1 MVASYLL
8 HPAPRSAILPLQE
21 HYGVLGTSKRRS
33 MTGLQSQLTE
43 FVRRNSRVW
52 LEQVRLKAA
61 ANPPND
67 RGRSH
72 ETYDEC
78 GNLFFNNLNP
88 ENDGAKE
95 NSKIVKSKGSEL
107 AYGLS
112 TTTPPRMPVCIY
124 DGKGLIK

>member
-1 MVASYLL
+1 
-8 HPAPRSAILPLQE
+8 
-21 HYGVLGTSKRRS
+21 
-33 MTGLQSQLTE
+33 MTRLQSQLTE
-43 FVRRNSRVW
+43 FVRRNSSVW
-52 LEQVRLKAA
+52 LEQVGLKAA

-72 ETYDEC
+72 GTYDEC
-78 GNLFFNNLNP
+78 SNIFNKLNP

-95 NSKIVKSKGSEL
+95 NSKTVRSKGSKL